1 MSKEDLEKEITL
13 SAETEELL
21 RQYLID
27 ETNDPD
33 VLVCIKEN
41 KEVAAKAQKEEE
53 KKKKEAEKDAAKA
66 LKEEEKKKKEAEKA
80 AAKALKEEE
89 KKKKEAEKAA
99 AKALKEEEKKKKEA
113 EKAATKAQKEEERK
127 KKKVASSDKM
137 VIFCAKQ
144 EELIKTLTETF
155 KRARNMRSRNLLLK
169 ALNNAKPGQPVQNM
183 YISKF
188 DKEMRIAGGRSPI
201 LKKFIQDCQEFSKL

>member
-41 KEVAAKAQKEEE
+41 KEVAAKAQ
-53 KKKKEAEKDAAKA
+53 
-66 LKEEEKKKKEAEKA
+66 
-80 AAKALKEEE
+80 KEEE